1 MSTSAVTPFR
11 SFVQTLIFSVSPSS
25 FGLSNC
31 SNKHHHSDKHH
42 HPADM
47 VVNIIVIS
55 SKPSQLCRSISS
67 SISSSSSSIFQY
79 EIAEPYRQKTITAAV
94 INCAR
99 EAELHTESCGVAL
112 TGSGCGLSGI
122 NCSNA
127 QIIPIFSETS
137 VVSLRG
143 AGFQYKPTFSLS
155 LSNFSLANMVINII
169 FIFTCCPPLH
179 GRRRCSDHESKTRF
193 HANCFNV
200 DF

>member
-55 SKPSQLCRSISS
+55 SKPSQLCRIISS

-99 EAELHTESCGVAL
+99 EAEPT
-112 TGSGCGLSGI
+112 
-122 NCSNA
+122 
-127 QIIPIFSETS
+127 FSKTS

>member
-1 MSTSAVTPFR
+1 MQGGPQVPKLACFPASSLKRHYFPSPFR
-11 SFVQTLIFSVSPSS
+11 ALVSR
-25 FGLSNC
+25 
-31 SNKHHHSDKHH
+31 HYSDKHH
-42 HPADM
+42 HLADM

-67 SISSSSSSIFQY
+67 SISSSSSSTFQY

-99 EAELHTESCGVAL
+99 EAELLTETCGVAL

-143 AGFQYKPTFSLS
+143 AGFQYKPTFSLPFE
-155 LSNFSLANMVINII
+155 L
-169 FIFTCCPPLH
+169 
-179 GRRRCSDHESKTRF
+179 
-193 HANCFNV
+193 
-200 DF
+200 